1 MARLPIESSLLL
13 KIVHVC
19 DTAGIGSILSK
30 FQTLAGHEAKLIC
43 CEGLTDKYGI
53 YDFYS
58 RFIELFP
65 KELFIQKLVQEC
77 RSADV
82 VHVHSNIDFLQLLR
96 SALGLTKK
104 IILHYHGTDIRGL
117 KIRLPHRSI
126 GSDGLILSKLLYRKI
141 LHGYRHRKAQ
151 QQANL
156 IFSSQKDLI
165 KLVPKAI
172 HIPIAIDTD
181 HFLNLPRH
189 RMNQQNNGLTFRTEA
204 SDMRLIMAHLK
215 KHNIQVP
222 LEVYDRT
229 TKPIMYKD
237 MPLFLSGYETYVDI
251 RYVNGK
257 LLGDLSSTAL
267 QALACGLSVI
277 DYDMKLLESLPKEHQ
292 APNVATKVLDL
303 YTRA

>member
-1 MARLPIESSLLL
+1 MR
-13 KIVHVC
+13 IVHVC

-30 FQTLAGHEAKLIC
+30 YQTLAGHEANVIC
-43 CEGLTDKYGI
+43 SEGLTDKYGI
-53 YDFYS
+53 YDFY
-58 RFIELFP
+58 REFIELFP
-65 KELFIQKLVQEC
+65 KDIFIQTLVQEC
-77 RSADV
+77 RNADV
-82 VHVHSNIDFLQLLR
+82 VHVHSNIALLQMLR
-96 SALGLTKK
+96 SALGLKKK

-165 KLVPKAI
+165 KLVPTAI
-172 HIPIAIDTD
+172 HIPIAVDIN
-181 HFLNLPRH
+181 HFLNLQRI
-189 RMNQQNNGLTFRTEA
+189 RTNKQKNAFTFKTEA
-204 SDMRLIMAHLK
+204 VDMDLVVDHLK
-215 KHNIQVP
+215 KHSIQVP
-222 LEVYDRT
+222 LEVHDRT

-237 MPLFLSGYETYVDI
+237 MPLFLNGFETYIDI

-257 LLGDLSSTAL
+257 LLEDLSSTAL

-277 DYDMKLLESLPKEHQ
+277 DYELNLLKSLPKEHQ
-292 APNVATKVLDL
+292 APNVADKVLDL
-303 YTRA
+303 YTRSIQPNQKHGLF